1 MSNQTLN
8 NQFEDKQL
16 EELAQ
21 VLVASTPYAPPP
33 SSHFT
38 AELRQR
44 LMAIYDEPVGWQFSW
59 LPSLYK
65 TAVALAAFML
75 IIAAGWV
82 YLNTLP
88 LPEPEPLAEPT
99 VVQATVAPE
108 PTPTIAATAGQT
120 SEGIPIVGGVDSVDS
135 VGITAVFPTT
145 DILTQTTTF
154 TVSVRYELNSADN
167 AYIGLKLVEEVG
179 MGGRGLYSQQIPIT
193 ASSGLVTGT
202 LIFRPGDVSGPT
214 TIRLRAEIK
223 TDPRAIPLAITMPHN
238 NRWPYQPAA
247 DS

>member
-16 EELAQ
+16 GELAQ

-33 SSHFT
+33 SSRFT

-44 LMAIYDEPVGWQFSW
+44 LMAIYDEPVGRQFSW

-75 IIAAGWV
+75 IIAAGWY
-82 YLNTLP
+82 YLNALP

-108 PTPTIAATAGQT
+108 PTTTTAATAGQT

-135 VGITAVFPTT
+135 VGITAVLPPIDT
-145 DILTQTTTF
+145 LTQTTTF
-154 TVSVRYELNSADN
+154 TVTLRYQLNSSDS
-167 AYIGLKLVEEVG
+167 AYLDVKLVED
-179 MGGRGLYSQQIPIT
+179 MGGAGRGLYSQQLPIT
-193 ASSGLVTGT
+193 ATSGTLTTT
-202 LIFRPGDVSGPT
+202 LIFRPDDVSGPT

-223 TDPRAIPLAITMPHN
+223 TDPRAFPPLAITMPHY
-238 NRWPYQPAA
+238 RWPYQPAA